1 MMKKDLPDFMIDAT
15 NVYRTKKYIVKQ
27 NLYLDYEIDNS
38 SILYSKDV
46 YYLRNKKIDKLF
58 DLIFQDRQRLDGKRV
73 HSTSYSRKYIQ

>member
-1 MMKKDLPDFMIDAT
+1 MKKDFPDFMIDAT

-27 NLYLDYEIDNS
+27 NLYLNYEIDNS

-46 YYLRNKKIDKLF
+46 YYLRNKKLDKLF
-58 DLIFQDRQRLDGKRV
+58 DLIFQDRQHLDVKRV